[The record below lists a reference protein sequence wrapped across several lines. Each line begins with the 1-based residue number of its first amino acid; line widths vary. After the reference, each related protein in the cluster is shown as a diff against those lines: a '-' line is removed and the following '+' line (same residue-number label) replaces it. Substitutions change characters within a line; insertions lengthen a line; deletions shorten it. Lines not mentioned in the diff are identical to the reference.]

1 MLPSLL
7 FGIAVFFGLLG
18 LYYGAHYSRERRQ
31 FDIRVAELGAD
42 PETRALVRRSAL
54 LQVGDRI
61 DRTRWARKMKPR
73 LAGAD
78 LRITPSEWLAALV
91 ALAGVLYLAAQIAFQ
106 TPWYVNTAFMLLGM
120 ALLPR
125 TFLKSRR
132 NHYLLCFEAQM
143 PEGATLVS
151 NSLRAGLSV
160 PQAFNEIAEKM
171 EAPASPEFGRLSRE
185 VRLGTPTDRAM
196 MRMLE
201 RLPSDELRLMFTTI
215 IIQRRAGGNL
225 VHALQVMSEAISARF
240 KLKDEVQTMTAE
252 SRFTG
257 LILVIMPLITL
268 VLINR
273 MMPGSVSDFLSA
285 PIGWVIALLFGG
297 FIGLAF
303 YLIQRVSTI
312 RV

>member
-7 FGIAVFFGLLG
+7 FGIAVFFGLLA

-42 PETRALVRRSAL
+42 PETRDLVRRSVL

-73 LAGAD
+73 LEGAD
-78 LRITPSEWLAALV
+78 LRITPSEWLASLV
-91 ALAGVLYLAAQIAFQ
+91 VLAGVLYLMAQIAFQ

-125 TFLKSRR
+125 SFLKSRR
-132 NHYLLCFEAQM
+132 NHYLLRFEAQM

-171 EAPASPEFGRLSRE
+171 EPPSSPEFGRLSRE
-185 VRLGTPTDRAM
+185 IRLGTPTDRAM

-268 VLINR
+268 VMINR

-285 PIGWVIALLFGG
+285 PVGWVIALLFGG

>member
-1 MLPSLL
+1 VLPSLL
-7 FGIAVFFGLLG
+7 IGIAVFFGLLA
-18 LYYGAHYSRERRQ
+18 LYYGLLYSRERRQ

-42 PETRALVRRSAL
+42 PETRARVRRSAL
-54 LQVGDRI
+54 LQVGDRL

-73 LAGAD
+73 LEAAD
-78 LRITPSEWLAALV
+78 LQLMPSEWLAALI
-91 ALAGVLYLAAQIAFQ
+91 ALAAVLYLAAQIAFQ
-106 TPWYVNTAFMLLGM
+106 TPWYVNTAFMLLGL

-125 TFLKSRR
+125 SFLRSRR
-132 NHYLLCFEAQM
+132 NHYLRRFEAQM
-143 PEGATLVS
+143 PEAATLIS

-160 PQAFNEIAEKM
+160 PQAFGEVADKM
-171 EAPASPEFGRLSRE
+171 EPPAGIEFDRLSRE
-185 VRLGTPTDRAM
+185 VRLGTPADKAM
-196 MRMLE
+196 LTMLE

-257 LILVIMPLITL
+257 LILVVLPLITL
-268 VLINR
+268 VMINR
-273 MMPGSVSDFLSA
+273 MMPGAVSDFLSA
-285 PIGWVIALLFGG
+285 PVGWVIALLFGG
-297 FIGLAF
+297 FISLAY
-303 YLIQRVSTI
+303 YLIGRASTI